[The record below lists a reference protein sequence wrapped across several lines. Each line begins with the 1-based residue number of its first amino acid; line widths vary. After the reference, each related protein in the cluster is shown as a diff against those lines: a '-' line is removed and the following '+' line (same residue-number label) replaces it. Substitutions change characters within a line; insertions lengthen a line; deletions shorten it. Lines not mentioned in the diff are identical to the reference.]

1 MLYLKVKISISEFYS
16 HGKNQWLEILEP
28 GDNNFDYLACL
39 TWNSGCQSGIPV
51 TFLFRA
57 LFELDCPAEI

>member
-39 TWNSGCQSGIPV
+39 T
-51 TFLFRA
+51 
-57 LFELDCPAEI
+57 